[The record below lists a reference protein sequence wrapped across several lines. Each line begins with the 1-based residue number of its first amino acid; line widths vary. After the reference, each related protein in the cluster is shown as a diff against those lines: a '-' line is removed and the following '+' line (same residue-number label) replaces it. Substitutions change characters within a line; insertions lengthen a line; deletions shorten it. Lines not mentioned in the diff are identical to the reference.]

1 MVGPTTAEAITALK
15 TFLLLRGWSKCGE
28 LDEALTSGDSTIRF
42 PAFYHSA
49 DPDEFNFRSVHN
61 IRIERLWVDYVQGV
75 ANKWV
80 DFFYEL
86 ELYYGLQPDNAA
98 HIWLL
103 HYLFLDAVNVDLEEW
118 VEAWNSH
125 KISLAAGQRSP
136 RDMFTFGLL
145 EQGPRGLDTVLYQQE
160 EAAFEH
166 IEEFGV
172 DWDAQTDVGVLQH
185 FADNNAPQTAEGN
198 PFSVFTAPATM
209 NEVIVEPPMGPLSA
223 EQIAELNQSLRALV
237 DLCSRD
243 MGVRKL
249 VWQEAVGICT
259 TFFET

>member
-1 MVGPTTAEAITALK
+1 MANHTLSLARGSVTTTEARPFCMFLKPRLRSMVGPAAAAAITAPK

-28 LDEALTSGDSTIRF
+28 LDEALTSGDNRFTTFELSDFGSTMF
-42 PAFYHSA
+42 
-49 DPDEFNFRSVHN
+49 
-61 IRIERLWVDYVQGV
+61 
-75 ANKWV
+75 K
-80 DFFYEL
+80 
-86 ELYYGLQPDNAA
+86 PDNAA

-209 NEVIVEPPMGPLSA
+209 NESTG
-223 EQIAELNQSLRALV
+223 
-237 DLCSRD
+237 
-243 MGVRKL
+243 
-249 VWQEAVGICT
+249 
-259 TFFET
+259 